1 MSPFDQAWTLLKR
14 QTTLGEFHPDLPS
27 PYGSHVMHFHGTTQ
41 PAAQMIM
48 ADPGGI
54 RPKRGVH
61 GHGAYVS
68 DDYEVA
74 RRYADAKAVDQR
86 GWDGTEVKPM
96 VLGIR
101 EGFLDHNNPTFPRRE
116 HRPTVTSGT
125 EDWMEEGFYPYGVN
139 PEYLTQIPADLNWS
153 GDMQ

>member
-1 MSPFDQAWTLLKR
+1 MNPFDQAWTLLKR

-27 PYGSHVMHFHGTTQ
+27 PYGSHVMHYHGTTQ

-48 ADPGGI
+48 ADPAGI
-54 RPKRGVH
+54 RPKRGVA

-74 RRYADAKAVDQR
+74 RKYANYKAANQPNFGGVKI
-86 GWDGTEVKPM
+86 KPM

-101 EGFLDHNNPTFPRRE
+101 EGYLNEDT
-116 HRPTVTSGT
+116 PTVTSGS
-125 EDWMEEGFYPYGVN
+125 EEWMYEGFYPYGVR
-139 PEYLTQIPADLNWS
+139 PEYLTQIPADFNWS
-153 GDMQ
+153 GDIQ

>member
-48 ADPGGI
+48 ADPVGI

-74 RRYADAKAVDQR
+74 REYANKKAVDQR

-101 EGFLDHNNPTFPRRE
+101 EGFLDHNNPRFPRRE